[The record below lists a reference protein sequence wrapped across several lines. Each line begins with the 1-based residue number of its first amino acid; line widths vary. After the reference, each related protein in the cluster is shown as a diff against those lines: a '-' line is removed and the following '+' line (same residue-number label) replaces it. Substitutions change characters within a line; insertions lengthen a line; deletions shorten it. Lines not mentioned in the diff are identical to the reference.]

1 MITIDRSSSTSIHD
15 QVRDQLRFQIA
26 SGRYKVDSAL
36 PSTRK
41 LADRLDIS
49 FHTVRKVYQDLE
61 AEGLLQARPGEGY
74 IVRERVPLSKS
85 ERMER
90 GAGAVERT
98 LKHLFGLGLTEGEV
112 EYLFQEQLS
121 LLQGAGP
128 DHKLLVAAPYL
139 EMADLC
145 AEQIQKNLQQEVVSA
160 TFAEL
165 GRHLDADFVFT
176 SHAHLKEVMARYPR
190 ADVIGI
196 IAHLRP
202 EALDRIA
209 RLLADDTLGV
219 ITKFGDAIPHLTA
232 EIRRSTSFSG
242 QMIAASMEESTEHL
256 KRFVDQT
263 DLIVYTPPCRRRL
276 LALLGDD
283 RPQVVIFPI
292 VAAESLTAIRQSVPA

>member
-15 QVRDQLRFQIA
+15 QIRDQLRFQIA
-26 SGRYKVDSAL
+26 SGRYQVDNTL

-41 LADRLDIS
+41 LAERLKIS
-49 FHTVRKVYQDLE
+49 FHTVRKVYKDLE
-61 AEGLLQARPGEGY
+61 TEGLLEARPGEGY
-74 IVRERVPLSKS
+74 IVRERTPLSKS

-90 GAGAVERT
+90 GAGAVEQA

-128 DHKLLVAAPYL
+128 DHKLLVAFPYQ

-145 AEQIQKNLQQEVVSA
+145 AEQIQRHLQQEVVAA
-160 TFAEL
+160 TFSDL

-176 SHAHLKEVMARYPR
+176 PHAHLRQVMAKYPR
-190 ADVIGI
+190 ADVVGVVT
-196 IAHLRP
+196 HPRP
-202 EALDRIA
+202 QALDRIA
-209 RLLADDTLGV
+209 RLLGDDTLGV
-219 ITKFGDAIPHLTA
+219 IAKFADAIPHLTA
-232 EIRRSTSFSG
+232 EIRNSTSFSG

-283 RPQVVIFPI
+283 RQHVVISPV

>member
-15 QVRDQLRFQIA
+15 QIRDQLRFQIA

-41 LADRLDIS
+41 LAERLGIS
-49 FHTVRKVYQDLE
+49 FHTVRKAYQELE
-61 AEGLLQARPGEGY
+61 SEGLLESRPGEGY
-74 IVRERVPLSKS
+74 IVRERAPLSKS

-98 LKHLFGLGLTEGEV
+98 LKLLFGLGLTDGEV
-112 EYLFQEQLS
+112 DYLFQEQLS

-128 DHKLLVAAPYL
+128 DHKLLVAFAYR

-145 AEQIQKNLQQEVVSA
+145 AEQIQRNLQQQVVAA
-160 TFAEL
+160 TFSEL
-165 GRHLDADFVFT
+165 GRHLDADYIFT

-190 ADVIGI
+190 ADVVGI
-196 IAHLRP
+196 VTHLRP

-209 RLLADDTLGV
+209 RLLADDTLGI
-219 ITKFGDAIPHLTA
+219 ITKFADAIPHLTA
-232 EIRRSTSFSG
+232 EIRNSTSFSG
-242 QMIAASMEESTEHL
+242 QMIAASMEESTDHL
-256 KRFVDQT
+256 KRFIDQT

-276 LALLGDD
+276 LALLGDEQ
-283 RPQVVIFPI
+283 PHVLIFPV
-292 VAAESLTAIRQSVPA
+292 VAADSLTAIRQSVPA